1 MKLIKYLAQ
10 VFYVLVPNCFGIPGN
25 FDYKLNCRKI
35 PNVEF
40 VLYLVISGH
49 TLTGFNSKFTS
60 TKSYKR
66 LTSIYSSFT
75 NYKQIKIKPYLT
87 MIKELN

>member
-66 LTSIYSSFT
+66 LTSNSSFT